1 MDDFVADRVK
11 DLSNIDDKTVIELT
25 ADIVSAY
32 VGNNPLPASGL
43 PELIASV
50 SASVRKLAGVAVTE
64 SPSLV
69 PAVNP
74 KKSVFPDY
82 IVCLEDGKKFKSLK
96 RHLRTDYGL
105 SPDDYRAKW
114 GLPPDYPMVAPSYSA
129 TRSALAKS
137 TGLGRKPAA
146 PPAATRAKRKT
157 TA

>member
-1 MDDFVADRVK
+1 M
-11 DLSNIDDKTVIELT
+11 SNIEDKTIIELT

-43 PELIASV
+43 PDLIASV
-50 SASVRKLAGVAVTE
+50 SASVRKLGGVVVAE

-105 SPDDYRAKW
+105 SPDEYRAKW
-114 GLPPDYPMVAPSYSA
+114 SLPSDYPMVAPNYSA

-146 PPAATRAKRKT
+146 PPAGAKGAKRKA